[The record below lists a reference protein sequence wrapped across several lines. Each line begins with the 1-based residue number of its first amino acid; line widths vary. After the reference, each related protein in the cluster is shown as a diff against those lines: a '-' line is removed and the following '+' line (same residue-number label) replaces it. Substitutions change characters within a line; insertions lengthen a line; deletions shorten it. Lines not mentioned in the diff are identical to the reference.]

1 MEIKIF
7 VDWMGNQ
14 LDNSSNKNRTTN
26 TLAHGEMVITSD

>member
-14 LDNSSNKNRTTN
+14 LDNSSNKKRTTN
-26 TLAHGEMVITSD
+26 TLERGRMV